1 MKKNIYSILLDM
13 VAEAKKCDNLVQT
26 MNLVNLTVGD
36 LLDNKIIVD
45 EPNSTEQK
53 EKALLEYCVVIYGKE
68 KTRFSHISEA
78 GIEIHIGN
86 YIYDGKIYFVVSAN
100 GNVKEC
106 LEVSKDE

>member
-53 EKALLEYCVVIYGKE
+53 EKALIKYLSQKVKYIK
-68 KTRFSHISEA
+68 FS
-78 GIEIHIGN
+78 
-86 YIYDGKIYFVVSAN
+86 FVYH
-100 GNVKEC
+100 
-106 LEVSKDE
+106 